1 MEPLACFSE
10 STDKNIRPDLR
21 LYNPG
26 PLVGVNNNN
35 CDVIIDVR
43 VSDPVCNSHLRGDA
57 IGKAEREKEN
67 KYQSHADVAN
77 LCFIPM
83 IFESFGRISKKAKTL
98 VKALVKRIYEQDPEQ
113 VTESR
118 ELHYW
123 NKRISASLQRSQ
135 AEVMLY
141 RYYRVMSGVNGTECA
156 YDDSIVSSVSSDIA
170 V

>member
-1 MEPLACFSE
+1 MDVIIDGIYLF
-10 STDKNIRPDLR
+10 TDKNIRPDLR

-26 PLVGVNNNN
+26 PLAGVNNNN

-57 IGKAEREKEN
+57 IAKAEKEKEN

-113 VTESR
+113 GLSPGSCTTGT
-118 ELHYW
+118 
-123 NKRISASLQRSQ
+123 SASQHHFNDHKLK
-135 AEVMLY
+135 
-141 RYYRVMSGVNGTECA
+141 
-156 YDDSIVSSVSSDIA
+156 
-170 V
+170 